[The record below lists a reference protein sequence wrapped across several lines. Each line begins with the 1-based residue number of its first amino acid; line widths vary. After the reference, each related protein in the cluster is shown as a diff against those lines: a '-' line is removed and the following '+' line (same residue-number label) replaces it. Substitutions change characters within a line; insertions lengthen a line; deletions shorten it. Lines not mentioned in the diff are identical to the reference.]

1 MKRYGIV
8 MTGYAGCFGAGLV
21 AEKKSKALLERFP
34 SFLVRNAILQGKE
47 DENEKAMSLLKESDD
62 DYGMIGMEVVSD
74 GGVFKGLW
82 NLGET
87 CDVGFS
93 VDLKEIPI
101 RQETVEVCNF
111 FDINPYQLYSQGVML
126 FLAEDARGL
135 CEAFRKNHIPA
146 AIIGRTHAEKKRVI
160 VNEDEER
167 FLEPRKQDSLL
178 ELKEGKE

>member
-1 MKRYGIV
+1 

-62 DYGMIGMEVVSD
+62 DYGMIGMVVVSD

-111 FDINPYQLYSQGVML
+111 FDINPYPYQQEILDSNESCNDPWKFIRSDPAIDNRTLNLQPVISQ
-126 FLAEDARGL
+126 
-135 CEAFRKNHIPA
+135 H
-146 AIIGRTHAEKKRVI
+146 
-160 VNEDEER
+160 
-167 FLEPRKQDSLL
+167 PRNNASSH
-178 ELKEGKE
+178 